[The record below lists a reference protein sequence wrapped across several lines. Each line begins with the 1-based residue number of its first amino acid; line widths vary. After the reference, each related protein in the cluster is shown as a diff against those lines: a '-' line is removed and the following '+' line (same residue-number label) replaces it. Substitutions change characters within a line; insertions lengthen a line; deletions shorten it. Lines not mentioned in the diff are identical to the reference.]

1 MKGKHTSLNFFFI
14 FISTFLLLFSS
25 TKASEIIWQDLSKGD
40 RVILIR
46 HSIAPGGGDPVGFNL
61 QDCKTQRNLSKE
73 GIDQSKRIGE
83 IFKKKNIPID
93 QVLSSEWCR
102 CKDTAFYAFTN
113 YNTFDALNSF
123 YDQKFY
129 KNKKRQIKKLKKFIK
144 NWDKDSNLIL
154 VTHYVVILEL
164 LGVSSGSGEIIVSN
178 KDYELIDRIQID

>member
-1 MKGKHTSLNFFFI
+1 MKYINLIIFFFLSI
-14 FISTFLLLFSS
+14 FFTPVLSDENIVNRI
-25 TKASEIIWQDLSKGD
+25 KEGNKIIF
-40 RVILIR
+40 IR
-46 HSIAPGGGDPVGFNL
+46 HSLAPGSGDPHNINL
-61 QDCKTQRNLSKE
+61 DDCDTQRNLSIE
-73 GIDQSKRIGE
+73 GISQSKNIG
-83 IFKKKNIPID
+83 IFFASNNIKVD
-93 QVLSSEWCR
+93 NVLSSEWCR

-129 KNKKRQIKKLKKFIK
+129 KNKKKQIEKLKKFIK
-144 NWDKDSNLIL
+144 NWDKDSILIL